1 MDRSATVCTGAVP
14 VLSRRLLRFGPL
26 VLLLSTLTISAL
38 LAGQSAH
45 AQIYK
50 YQDANGQWHFS
61 DKPFKHQQQQPTNPA
76 PADIADDADQ
86 PTEPSTDISPTSDTG
101 IDSVTSID
109 DKTNLAAR
117 FEQRFH
123 AQTEIERATQAVV
136 SIDSA
141 MSIGSGFFVSDD
153 GLLLTNKHVVRPT
166 ETSHW
171 QERKERIAEEADQ
184 LNSLNGWLSNEK
196 HRLSQMRQELNEY
209 EERIRKA
216 GRNSMKGAANSDYQI
231 LSERYQLWKQ
241 EYDDTYANYQTRSK
255 TLRKAQSEFNF
266 QSSSSRV
273 KQHFTVILK
282 DNSKLK
288 ARLLALSTEH
298 DLALLKVDGYRT
310 PKLQAL
316 AQPKLFQG
324 QPVYAIGS
332 PLGMR
337 DHVTSGIITR
347 IGKQGV
353 VTDTQILPGN
363 SGGPL
368 VNEQGEVIGINT
380 LKVLNRSIST
390 EGFGIAIPLA
400 TIRAEFGTKL
410 GSF

>member
-1 MDRSATVCTGAVP
+1 MQQLRTIRLHT
-14 VLSRRLLRFGPL
+14 LNRLLL
-26 VLLLSTLTISAL
+26 ALLFSTLL
-38 LAGQSAH
+38 FGQQAQ

-50 YQDANGQWHFS
+50 YRDANGQWHFS
-61 DKPFKHQQQQPTNPA
+61 DKPFKHQQQTPKPPATNR
-76 PADIADDADQ
+76 PADETSGDSIQSGDA
-86 PTEPSTDISPTSDTG
+86 TDNEDATD
-101 IDSVTSID
+101 
-109 DKTNLAAR
+109 LASR
-117 FEQRFH
+117 FEQRFR

-136 SIDSA
+136 SIEA
-141 MSIGSGFFVSDD
+141 PMSIGSGFFVSDD

-166 ETSHW
+166 ESSHW
-171 QERKERIAEEADQ
+171 QERQERLTEEADK
-184 LNSLNGWLSNEK
+184 LKTIKNWLANEK
-196 HRLSQMRQELNEY
+196 RRLSAMKNELSKY
-209 EERIRKA
+209 EENIRKA
-216 GRNSMKGAANSDYQI
+216 GRNNLKSAASSDYQI

-241 EYDDTYANYQTRSK
+241 EYDDTNANYQTRNK
-255 TLRKAQSEFNF
+255 AFRKAHSEFNF
-266 QSSSSRV
+266 QSSSARV

-288 ARLLALSTEH
+288 ARLLALSTDH

-316 AQPKLFQG
+316 GQLNLFQG

-347 IGKQGV
+347 LSRQGV
-353 VTDTQILPGN
+353 ITDTQILPGN

-368 VNEQGEVIGINT
+368 VSEQGEVIGINT
-380 LKVLNRSIST
+380 LKVLNRSVSS
-390 EGFGIAIPLA
+390 EGFGIAIPLE
-400 TIRAEFGTKL
+400 TIRAEFGGKL